1 MTSIEG
7 RRKTIYGV
15 GNMKLMDIQNRAG
28 RGEGLANHFHQTGA
42 DVLPWIE
49 KYTTGDF
56 YLSDYTVGFADD
68 YDLMMFNLAFKQ

>member
-15 GNMKLMDIQNRAG
+15 GNMKMLDIQKREG
-28 RGEGLANHFHQTGA
+28 RPWNSRVTGGMPGD